1 MAEFTDVPE
10 RHDFPQGEEEILKW
24 WEERD
29 TFRESVR
36 RSEGKPLYSFYDGPP
51 FATGLPHYGHI
62 LAGTIKDIVCRY
74 AHQTGHHVPRR
85 FGWDCHGLPIEH
97 EIDKLHKINSKEDV
111 LKMGIDTYNK
121 ECRSIVMRFSKEW
134 EVTVKRCGRWIDF
147 ENDYK
152 TMNTSF
158 MESEWWVFKT
168 LHEKGL
174 VYRGFKVMPYSCAL
188 NTPVSNFEVQQNYKE
203 VDDPAVVC
211 AFPLVDEPETKLLA
225 WTTTPWTLPSNLAL
239 CVHPE
244 KEYVKV
250 KDEASGDV
258 YVMMG
263 ARMAQVYP
271 GIDDPKKKKDV
282 AKKFTEL
289 GRFVGA
295 DLAGK
300 QYSPPFDYF
309 ESRRAGGAFRVITGD
324 FVTEDAG
331 CGIVH
336 CAPAFGEEDYKV
348 CLTHGVIRKGEKLVC
363 PIDDNG
369 RYTSEVPDFAG
380 KFVKDADKEI
390 TKLLKARG
398 KMVQIGVV
406 KHSYPFCWRS
416 DTPLIYRA
424 VPSTFINVESIKQ
437 KLLDNNGKTY
447 WVPGFVKE
455 KRFHNWLED
464 ARDWAVRRNRFWG
477 TPLHTAQFLFTPRNS
492 HSQVSRNR
500 FWGTPIPMWIS
511 ADGQETVVI
520 GSIEE
525 LEQRSGK
532 KIGDDIHREFLDDIE
547 LPSAEGRGPLRR
559 VDEVF
564 DCWFESGSMP
574 YAQV

>member
-464 ARDWAVRRNRFWG
+464 ARDWAVRRNRLWG
-477 TPLHTAQFLFTPRNS
+477 TRLHIPRNS
-492 HSQVSRNR
+492 SSRTAR
-500 FWGTPIPMWIS
+500 LIP
-511 ADGQETVVI
+511 
-520 GSIEE
+520 
-525 LEQRSGK
+525 
-532 KIGDDIHREFLDDIE
+532 IHR
-547 LPSAEGRGPLRR
+547 
-559 VDEVF
+559 
-564 DCWFESGSMP
+564 
-574 YAQV
+574 

>member
-1 MAEFTDVPE
+1 MGDASPPWPKFRACTLANAITELSYTNSLMAEFTDVPE

-244 KEYVKV
+244 KQYVKV

-258 YVMMG
+258 YVMMA

-271 GIDDPKKKKDV
+271 GIDDPKKKKEV
-282 AKKFTEL
+282 LKKFTEL

-464 ARDWAVRRNRFWG
+464 ARDWAVRRHRFWG
-477 TPLHTAQFLFTPRNS
+477 TRLHIPRNSSSHTAQFI
-492 HSQVSRNR
+492 
-500 FWGTPIPMWIS
+500 PITGEPQPVLGD
-511 ADGQETVVI
+511 ADPDVDLGRRPGDRRHRLDRGARAAVGQE
-520 GSIEE
+520 
-525 LEQRSGK
+525 
-532 KIGDDIHREFLDDIE
+532 D
-547 LPSAEGRGPLRR
+547 RR
-559 VDEVF
+559 RH
-564 DCWFESGSMP
+564 P
-574 YAQV
+574 P